1 MDANQMTPDELRA
14 LADEKEEQSKPIK
27 KATLK
32 HDLYRFD
39 SDSGFPYGTIRLA
52 IPEKFKHH
60 WLYTKEER
68 DEILENFKSQIN
80 DCFKHTLDNGTEFL
94 CFKYDGKEQWE
105 DADFGEIE
113 GADNNW
119 AKTHLTNIKKL

>member
-39 SDSGFPYGTIRLA
+39 SDSGFPYGTVRLA
-52 IPEKFKHH
+52 IPEKFKNH

-68 DEILENFKSQIN
+68 DEILQFFKSQIEEN
-80 DCFKHTLDNGTEFL
+80 FILTLEKDAKFL
-94 CFKYDGKEQWE
+94 CFSYEGTEQWE
-105 DADFGEIE
+105 DVEFNEVEAD
-113 GADNNW
+113 DNW
-119 AKTHLTNIKKL
+119 AKTHLANIKRI

>member
-1 MDANQMTPDELRA
+1 MDAAYMSPDELRA
-14 LADEKEEQSKPIK
+14 LADQKEQEAKPLK
-27 KATLK
+27 HATLK

-52 IPEKFKHH
+52 IPDKFKHH

-68 DEILENFKSQIN
+68 DEILEIFKSQIEEN
-80 DCFKHTLDNGTEFL
+80 FELTLKKDAKFMCFSYEGT
-94 CFKYDGKEQWE
+94 EQWE
-105 DADFGEIE
+105 DVEFNEVEAD
-113 GADNNW
+113 DTW